1 MKIEQL
7 VIQDFRNYSKQIFNP
22 GSQLNFLIGLN
33 GEGKTNLLES
43 IYVLG
48 LSKSYRSD
56 DEDLIRFQTEFAKIK
71 ALVMTKDRKTELQ
84 IVLSE
89 VGKKVLVNGQ
99 EIKRL
104 SDYVG
109 NLNIVLF
116 APEDLNLVKGSPNGR
131 RYFFDII
138 LGQIDKQ
145 YLKDLSDY
153 KYILKQRNE
162 FLKQSQSQTTFDERL
177 LDVLTEQLAG
187 VAEKIIQTR
196 KLFIES
202 IGKTATENYQ
212 FLATKKDSLSIV
224 YLPSIQESVFQSLKM
239 RYKSDIYQ
247 GMTTYGPH
255 RDDYDFFISD
265 HSAKGVASQGEQRLM
280 VLAVN
285 LALIDYISKQKN
297 DKPIFL
303 LDDVLSELDSEKQ
316 NRLLRFILNKGGQTI
331 ITATGL
337 PGIEND
343 ILQQSKL
350 FRVVKGYIKEDMH
363 HGQ

>member
-1 MKIEQL
+1 
-7 VIQDFRNYSKQIFNP
+7 
-22 GSQLNFLIGLN
+22 
-33 GEGKTNLLES
+33 
-43 IYVLG
+43 
-48 LSKSYRSD
+48 
-56 DEDLIRFQTEFAKIK
+56 
-71 ALVMTKDRKTELQ
+71 
-84 IVLSE
+84 
-89 VGKKVLVNGQ
+89 
-99 EIKRL
+99 
-104 SDYVG
+104 
-109 NLNIVLF
+109 
-116 APEDLNLVKGSPNGR
+116 
-131 RYFFDII
+131 
-138 LGQIDKQ
+138 
-145 YLKDLSDY
+145 
-153 KYILKQRNE
+153 
-162 FLKQSQSQTTFDERL
+162 
-177 LDVLTEQLAG
+177 
-187 VAEKIIQTR
+187 
-196 KLFIES
+196 
-202 IGKTATENYQ
+202 
-212 FLATKKDSLSIV
+212 
-224 YLPSIQESVFQSLKM
+224 M

-255 RDDYDFFISD
+255 RDDYDFLLSD

-337 PGIEND
+337 PEIEHD